1 MQRSLSK
8 NALVNLFT
16 LLVGGVALTV
26 LARYGRSST
35 AELGA
40 ILIGFGFLVSLVSW
54 FQMRLELREE
64 VERLEVE
71 QLGQTRSD
79 SALFAESAA
88 EVSPAHRA
96 RVQFERWFVP
106 AFAILVCLGQG
117 IAAWWWGSRLWRDTE
132 VMAAP
137 DPTLALALSAGTG
150 LMLFLVGKF
159 SARLAQLEG
168 SRLLRPSASAVMMG
182 AVLAGLS
189 ALAAAADWFGLPRYD
204 RFGGLALALVLGLV
218 ALESLMTLV
227 FELYRPRSR
236 GVATRVLYES
246 RIIGMLGESGGLF
259 GTLAHALDYQFGF
272 KVSETWVYDFLRTN
286 SPQLAGFWLGILAL
300 SSSFVVIEPGEQG
313 LLERF
318 GRPLGLT
325 ALSPGLH
332 LKFPWPMDQV
342 ERVNTEQL
350 RSFSIGYESD
360 PELEKEQTLLW
371 TRKHYNVEYNLLV
384 ASRDQALYKQ
394 SGAAA
399 GATAPSS
406 EAVPVNLLTAS
417 IPVQYYIR
425 DLREWAY
432 GHVNPE
438 QLLEDIASREVVRY
452 LASVDM
458 DEIMSY
464 GRQKASRT
472 LQDVI
477 QKKAD
482 ESHLGVTI
490 ALVGLQDIHP
500 PMGTKD
506 TAVAAAYEQVI
517 GAIASREA
525 RILEAEGQR
534 AEIVPRANAEAV
546 KRRNEAEADA
556 NRKLELASGKSA
568 QFRRQMEAYQAAP
581 RTYRQ
586 RAYLTS
592 VASALGNSRK
602 LVIGPTNTHDVVIL
616 NLEDKL
622 RPGLDDVVIE
632 NPDRKK

>member
-35 AELGA
+35 AELGS
-40 ILIGFGFLVSLVSW
+40 ILVGFGFLVSLVSW
-54 FQMRLELREE
+54 FQMQLEAREE

-71 QLGQTRSD
+71 QLSRTRSD

-96 RVQFERWFVP
+96 RVQFERWLVP
-106 AFAILVCLGQG
+106 AFSIVSCLGQG
-117 IAAWWWGSRLWRDTE
+117 VAAWWWGAQLWRDTE

-137 DPTLALALSAGTG
+137 DATLSLALAAGTG
-150 LMLFLVGKF
+150 LLLFLVGKF
-159 SARLAQLEG
+159 STRLAQLEG
-168 SRLLRPSASAVMMG
+168 SRLLRPSSSAVMMG
-182 AVLAGLS
+182 AVLSGLA

-204 RFGGLALALVLGLV
+204 RYGGLALSAVLGLV
-218 ALESLMTLV
+218 AIESLMTLV
-227 FELYRPRSR
+227 LELYRPRSR
-236 GVATRVLYES
+236 GPAPRVLYES

-272 KVSETWVYDFLRTN
+272 KVSETWIYDFLRTN
-286 SPQLAGFWLGILAL
+286 SPQLAGFWLGILAI

-318 GRPLGLT
+318 GRPLGTT
-325 ALSPGLH
+325 ALAPGLH
-332 LKFPWPMDQV
+332 LKFPWPIDQV

-350 RSFSIGYESD
+350 RSFSIGYETD
-360 PELEKEQTLLW
+360 AELEKEQTLLW

-384 ASRDQALYKQ
+384 ASRDQTLYKQ

-399 GATAPSS
+399 GTNATSS

-417 IPVQYYIR
+417 IPVQYYIHN
-425 DLREWAY
+425 LREWEY
-432 GHVNPE
+432 GHVNPG

-464 GRQKASRT
+464 GRQKASLT
-472 LQDVI
+472 LQTLI

-482 ESHLGVTI
+482 ESRLGVTI

-506 TAVAAAYEQVI
+506 TAVAAAFEQVI

-534 AEIVPRANAEAV
+534 AEIVPRANAEAAR
-546 KRRNEAEADA
+546 RRNEAQAEAT
-556 NRKLELASGKSA
+556 RKLELASGKSA
-568 QFRRQMEAYQAAP
+568 QFRKQMEAYQAAP

-592 VASALGNSRK
+592 VATALGSSRK

>member
-54 FQMRLELREE
+54 FQMRLEAREE

-71 QLGQTRSD
+71 QLSRTRSD
-79 SALFAESAA
+79 STLFAESAA

-96 RVQFERWFVP
+96 RVQFERWLVP
-106 AFAILVCLGQG
+106 AFAILSCLGQG
-117 IAAWWWGSRLWRDTE
+117 IVAWWWGSRLWADTE

-137 DPTLALALSAGTG
+137 DPTLAMALGAGTG
-150 LMLFLVGKF
+150 LLLFLVGKF

-182 AVLAGLS
+182 AVLSGL
-189 ALAAAADWFGLPRYD
+189 AAVAAAADWFGLPRYD
-204 RFGGLALALVLGLV
+204 RYGGLALAAVLGLV

-236 GVATRVLYES
+236 GPALRVLYES
-246 RIIGMLGESGGLF
+246 RIIGMLGESGSLL

-272 KVSETWVYDFLRTN
+272 KVSETWIYDFLRTN

-300 SSSFVVIEPGEQG
+300 SSSFVIIGPGEQG

-318 GRPLGLT
+318 GRPIGT
-325 ALSPGLH
+325 SALVPGLH
-332 LKFPWPMDQV
+332 LKFPWPIDQV
-342 ERVNTEQL
+342 ERVNTEEM
-350 RSFSIGYESD
+350 RSFSIGYETD

-371 TRKHYNVEYNLLV
+371 TRKHYTVEYNLLV
-384 ASRDQALYKQ
+384 ASRDQTLYKQ

-399 GATAPSS
+399 GTNTPSS

-425 DLREWAY
+425 DLREWEY
-432 GHVNPE
+432 GHVNPGL
-438 QLLEDIASREVVRY
+438 LLEDIASREVVRY

-464 GRQKASRT
+464 GRQKASRALQT
-472 LQDVI
+472 LI

-506 TAVAAAYEQVI
+506 TAVAAAFEQVI

-534 AEIVPRANAEAV
+534 AEIVPRANAEAAR
-546 KRRNEAEADA
+546 RRNEAEAEA
-556 NRKLELASGKSA
+556 TRKLELASGKSA
-568 QFRRQMEAYQAAP
+568 QFRKQMEAYEAAP

-592 VASALGNSRK
+592 VATALGSSRK